1 MSVQSRANHPV
12 LPGVNLLPPE
22 VHQRRDAR
30 RLRSWLVVAV
40 GVVSALTV
48 VGILWATG
56 EVTAAED
63 RLQAAQDANE
73 RMRAEEATTW
83 EVPVVLAEFENA
95 ESAETFAMLR
105 EILWEPYALEIFDI
119 LPEDVSIE
127 RYEVHNPGAV
137 EGMLAARHPLE
148 ADSYSFITFS
158 GHTYIRPDVADWIEA
173 IESVEAFQYAWLDV
187 IESEGEPDGL
197 PATEHR
203 FTGSVDVNGGALSE
217 RYLPDDTI
225 TSPDPAAPPSADA
238 DTDNEDG
245 DE

>member
-40 GVVSALTV
+40 GVVLALTV

-63 RLQAAQDANE
+63 RLQEAQDANE
-73 RMRAEEATTW
+73 RMRAEEATYW
-83 EVPVVLAEFENA
+83 EVPVVLAELENA
-95 ESAETFAMLR
+95 ESAETVAMWR
-105 EILWEPYALEIFDI
+105 EILWEPYALELLDI

-127 RYEVHNPGAV
+127 RYEVQNPGAV

-148 ADSYSFITFS
+148 TESYSFIQFEGYS
-158 GHTYIRPDVADWIEA
+158 YIRPDVADWIEA
-173 IESVEAFQYAWLDV
+173 IEGVDAFQYAWVDV
-187 IESEGEPDGL
+187 IELDGELDGL
-197 PATEHR
+197 PATEYR
-203 FTGSVDVNGGALSE
+203 FTGSVDVNGAALSE
-217 RYLPDDTI
+217 RYLPEETI
-225 TSPDPAAPPSADA
+225 TSPDTEVPPAADA

>member
-40 GVVSALTV
+40 GVVLALTV

-63 RLQAAQDANE
+63 RLQEAQDANE
-73 RMRAEEATTW
+73 RMRAEEATYW
-83 EVPVVLAEFENA
+83 EVPVVLAELENA
-95 ESAETFAMLR
+95 ESAETVAMWR
-105 EILWEPYALEIFDI
+105 EILWEPYALELLDI

-127 RYEVHNPGAV
+127 RYEVQNPGAV

-148 ADSYSFITFS
+148 AESYSFIQFEGYT
-158 GHTYIRPDVADWIEA
+158 HIRPDVADWIEA
-173 IESVEAFQYAWLDV
+173 IESVEAFQYAWVDF
-187 IESEGEPDGL
+187 IELEGELDGL
-197 PATEHR
+197 PATEYH

-217 RYLPDDTI
+217 RYLPDEAI
-225 TSPDPAAPPSADA
+225 TPSDREEPPAADA